1 MSRRYT
7 WAPDAAAPAHLIE
20 AKGVSQAKVAC
31 EAGVAESTISEVLAG
46 ERNLNRTHIGRLC
59 FIVTNKWMKAGY
71 GEPLRRYFGESAWVE
86 SVVNFG
92 HAKQIFEDA
101 DVFPSILV
109 ARKPTADAPPTTA
122 RVCDIPRDTLRIDDL
137 SNQIAAEGFELPR
150 EKLSAGAWT
159 LEPPGVM
166 ALMEK
171 IRRVGVP
178 LKEIAGCIPI
188 YGIKT
193 GFNEAFLIDT
203 PTKELL
209 VAADPKSGKL
219 FRPYLRGQDID
230 RWKGQWAGQW
240 LIAMRS
246 SANYD
251 WPWSKAAEAAD
262 EVFKQTYPALQEH
275 FGRYRTELAGRKN
288 KVHFWWELS
297 GSSQWEAYEQ
307 PKIMYQEIQFHP
319 CYMLDRER
327 MLANNKVFFIPN
339 GDLYLLGVM
348 NSPLMW
354 WHNWR
359 YLPHMKDEALTP
371 VGFLME
377 DLPVARPTQE
387 IRESAEGAVQSLL
400 DIAGKQQTGRRD
412 VLDWLRVEY
421 AVNKPS
427 QKLQD
432 VSALTPDAL
441 AAEVKKARG
450 KKNPLT
456 VAGLKALREEHGR
469 SIVPLQT
476 LAAEARTLERQV
488 AELVN
493 AAYGLTPE
501 EVALMWK
508 TAPPRMPGEAPDS

>member
-1 MSRRYT
+1 
-7 WAPDAAAPAHLIE
+7 
-20 AKGVSQAKVAC
+20 
-31 EAGVAESTISEVLAG
+31 
-46 ERNLNRTHIGRLC
+46 
-59 FIVTNKWMKAGY
+59 
-71 GEPLRRYFGESAWVE
+71 
-86 SVVNFG
+86 
-92 HAKQIFEDA
+92 
-101 DVFPSILV
+101 
-109 ARKPTADAPPTTA
+109 
-122 RVCDIPRDTLRIDDL
+122 
-137 SNQIAAEGFELPR
+137 
-150 EKLSAGAWT
+150 
-159 LEPPGVM
+159 
-166 ALMEK
+166 
-171 IRRVGVP
+171 
-178 LKEIAGCIPI
+178 
-188 YGIKT
+188 
-193 GFNEAFLIDT
+193 
-203 PTKELL
+203 
-209 VAADPKSGKL
+209 
-219 FRPYLRGQDID
+219 
-230 RWKGQWAGQW
+230 
-240 LIAMRS
+240 
-246 SANYD
+246 
-251 WPWSKAAEAAD
+251 
-262 EVFKQTYPALQEH
+262 
-275 FGRYRTELAGRKN
+275 
-288 KVHFWWELS
+288 
-297 GSSQWEAYEQ
+297 
-307 PKIMYQEIQFHP
+307 MYQEIQFHP

-432 VSALTPDAL
+432 VSALAPDAL
-441 AAEVKKARG
+441 VDEVKKVRG